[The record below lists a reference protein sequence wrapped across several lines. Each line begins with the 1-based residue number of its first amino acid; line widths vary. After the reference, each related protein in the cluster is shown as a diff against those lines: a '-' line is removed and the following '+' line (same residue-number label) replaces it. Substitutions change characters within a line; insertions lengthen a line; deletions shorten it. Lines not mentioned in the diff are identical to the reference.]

1 MKVDKS
7 RKTITTL
14 VLVDENGNV
23 INDFDHIENKQVRA
37 IAIEPSNE

>member
-1 MKVDKS
+1 MKVDNI

-14 VLVDENGNV
+14 VLVDENGRA
-23 INDFDHIENKQVRA
+23 INDFEDIENIQVRA